1 MEEPEPGVV
10 ITSTDGG
17 EFTVQIRFGGEDSK
31 RDDVT
36 EESSTATTVPAVNGV
51 GGGEREKGEASASA
65 VFQEEDPESVSS

>member
-1 MEEPEPGVV
+1 MEEPEAGVV

-17 EFTVQIRFGGEDSK
+17 EFTVQVRFAGEDSK

-36 EESSTATTVPAVNGV
+36 EVSSTATATAVNGV